1 MHAMEI
7 SKSNFDFNNYANL
20 RRTILEERLREYM
33 QLREPSM
40 LWESMGYSVL
50 SGGKRLRALLCMAAA
65 EGCVEEDQREEALQ
79 AVLPCACAIEMI
91 HAMSLIHDDLPALDN
106 DDLRRGKPTNHKVF
120 GEALALLAGDALL
133 MLAIEV
139 IVENTPARVTRDNVL
154 KVALELSRATGA
166 SGMVGGQVD
175 DLKYTGQIETSSNQ
189 IKTNSAGEGG
199 AQTNSEKIERPASLA
214 SSASSDQPSDQPS
227 DRPEDEAED
236 RFANRSLS
244 GENSA
249 DELYIDESVLASIHK
264 RKTGALIRFAAW
276 SGAKL
281 VDGTE
286 AQVATISEYA
296 EILGLAFQIADDV
309 LDITG
314 DAHTL
319 GKTPGKDEA
328 SKKAT
333 WVRVFG
339 KEESERRLYD
349 LERRGLEL
357 LQNGCIKQTSAEV
370 LGALLSYAVHRKY

>member
-7 SKSNFDFNNYANL
+7 SKSNFDFNDYANI

-33 QLREPSM
+33 QLREPSL
-40 LWESMGYSVL
+40 LWESMAYSVL
-50 SGGKRLRALLCMAAA
+50 SGGKRLRALLCIAAA
-65 EGCVEEDQREEALQ
+65 EGCVEEEQREVALQ

-120 GEALALLAGDALL
+120 GEAIALLAGDALL

-139 IVENTPARVTRDNVL
+139 IVENTPISVTRDDVL
-154 KVALELSRATGA
+154 NVALELSRATGA

-175 DLKYTGQIETSSNQ
+175 DLKYTGQIEARPGKSPANKSERSDQ
-189 IKTNSAGEGG
+189 LSAGE
-199 AQTNSEKIERPASLA
+199 K
-214 SSASSDQPSDQPS
+214 
-227 DRPEDEAED
+227 
-236 RFANRSLS
+236 
-244 GENSA
+244 SA
-249 DELYIDESVLASIHK
+249 DQLHIDESVLASIHK

-281 VDGTE
+281 VSGSD
-286 AQVATISEYA
+286 AQIATISEYA

-339 KEESERRLYD
+339 KEESERRLHD

-357 LQNGCIKQTSAEV
+357 LQNGCIKQASAEV